1 MMDVW
6 IDVSKEC
13 RKERFKILEI
23 RIDDRERL

>member
-6 IDVSKEC
+6 IDVNKEC